1 MRIYNSTMTK
11 QNTDYGY
18 DIQKVY
24 LEMML
29 SDAATFSRCQGIF
42 DASLFD
48 RKLQSAAEFIDNYV
62 KEHNVVP
69 TEEIINAATHASLK
83 VPQDLREEHYDWLL
97 NDFETFTRHKGLER
111 AILESADMLEKG
123 EYGSVEEKI
132 KKAVQIGLQ
141 KDMGTDYFAD
151 PKARLMKIKDSNG
164 QISTGWKAV
173 DDKLFGGMN
182 RGELNIFAGGSGAGK
197 SLFLANLG
205 LNWALQGMN
214 VVYLS
219 LELSEELV
227 SMRMDAMLT
236 GMPTKEVF
244 KNLDDVEMKVKMIG
258 KKSGQFQV
266 KYMPSGKTTNDIRS
280 YLKEYEIKMD
290 RKVDV
295 LLVDYLDLLMPVGK
309 KISAENLFVKDK
321 YVSEELRNLAM
332 EKNCI
337 FVTAAQLN
345 RGAVEE
351 VEFDHSHI
359 SGGLSKIQTADNVF
373 GIFTSRAMRERGRYQ
388 IQLMKTRSSSGV
400 GQKIDLEFNIDS
412 LRITDVDESDQ
423 HNTAQSAGSSLLNS
437 IKQRHT
443 VDVTT
448 GEIDPTGGAPVG
460 KIKAQVESSKLRE
473 LLNNLPGDDDI

>member
-1 MRIYNSTMTK
+1 MSK

-29 SDAATFSRCQGIF
+29 ADAATFARCQAIF
-42 DASLFD
+42 DHSLFD
-48 RKLQSAAEFIDNYV
+48 RKLQTAAEFIDNYV

-69 TEEIINAATHASLK
+69 TETIVNAATGVGFK
-83 VPQDLREEHYDWLL
+83 VPDNLREEHFDWLL
-97 NDFETFTRHKGLER
+97 NDFETFIKHKGLEK

-141 KDMGTDYFAD
+141 KDMGTDYFED
-151 PKARLMKIKDSNG
+151 PRARLMKIKDKNG

-244 KNLDDVEMKVKMIG
+244 KNLDDVEMKIKMIG

-266 KYMPSGKTTNDIRS
+266 KYMPSGKTANDIRS
-280 YLKEYEIKMD
+280 YLKEYEIKMG

-388 IQLMKTRSSSGV
+388 LQLMKTRSSSGV

-412 LRITDVDESDQ
+412 LRITDCEDPDAYSS
-423 HNTAQSAGSSLLNS
+423 TSPQSTGSSLLNS

-443 VDVTT
+443 VDAAT
-448 GEIDPTGGAPVG
+448 GEIDPTSGSNIG
-460 KIKAQVESSKLRE
+460 KVKAQVESSKLRE
-473 LLNNLPGDDDI
+473 LLNNLPSDDDI

>member
-1 MRIYNSTMTK
+1 MK

-29 SDAATFSRCQGIF
+29 ADAATFARCQAIF
-42 DASLFD
+42 DYNLFD
-48 RKLQSAAEFIDNYV
+48 RKLQQAADFINNYV

-69 TEEIINAATHASLK
+69 TETIVNAATGVDFK
-83 VPQDLREEHYDWLL
+83 VPDNLREEHFDWLL
-97 NDFETFTRHKGLER
+97 NDFETFTRHKGLEK

-141 KDMGTDYFAD
+141 KDMGTDYFED
-151 PKARLMKIKDSNG
+151 PRTRLMKIKDKNG
-164 QISTGWKAV
+164 QISTGWKAI

-205 LNWALQGMN
+205 LNWALQGLN

-236 GMPTKEVF
+236 GMPTKDVF
-244 KNLDDVEMKVKMIG
+244 KNLDDVEMKIKMIG

-266 KYMPSGKTTNDIRS
+266 KYMPSGKTVNDLRS
-280 YLKEYEIKMD
+280 YMKEYEIKMD

-295 LLVDYLDLLMPVGK
+295 LLVDYLDLLMPIGK

-337 FVTAAQLN
+337 CVTAAQLN

-412 LRITDVDESDQ
+412 LRITDLAEEDGYGNSSS
-423 HNTAQSAGSSLLNS
+423 QSAGSSLLAS
-437 IKQRHT
+437 IKQRQT
-443 VDVTT
+443 VDPNT
-448 GEIDPTGGAPVG
+448 GEIDPSSGLAVPKVR
-460 KIKAQVESSKLRE
+460 AEVQSSKLRE
-473 LLNNLPGDDDI
+473 LLNNLPGDDI

>member
-1 MRIYNSTMTK
+1 MA
-11 QNTDYGY
+11 QNIEYGY
-18 DIQKVY
+18 DVQKLY

-29 SDAATFSRCQGIF
+29 SDATTFVRCQSIF
-42 DASLFD
+42 DPTLFD
-48 RKLQSAAEFIDNYV
+48 RKLQTTAEFMKKYVEDHSILPTID
-62 KEHNVVP
+62 
-69 TEEIINAATHASLK
+69 IINAATSQSFKPAENLK
-83 VPQDLREEHYDWLL
+83 DEHFDWLMS
-97 NDFETFTRHKGLER
+97 DFETFIRHKGLER
-111 AILESADMLEKG
+111 AILESADLLEKG
-123 EYGSVEEKI
+123 EYGPVEEKI
-132 KKAVQIGLQ
+132 KAAVQVGLT
-141 KDMGTDYFAD
+141 KDMGTDYFLD
-151 PKARLMKIKDSNG
+151 PRARLMRIKDNNG

-205 LNWALQGMN
+205 INWALQGLN
-214 VVYLS
+214 VVYLT

-236 GMPTKEVF
+236 GLATREIF
-244 KNLDDVEMKVKMIG
+244 KNIDDVEMKIKMIG
-258 KKSGQFQV
+258 KKSGTYQV
-266 KYMPSGKTTNDIRS
+266 KYMPSGKTANDIRA

-295 LLVDYLDLLMPVGK
+295 LLVDYLDLLMPMGK

-332 EKNCI
+332 EKKCI

-400 GQKIDLEFNIDS
+400 GQKIDLEFDVDS
-412 LRITDVDESDQ
+412 LRISDLAEEDGYGN
-423 HNTAQSAGSSLLNS
+423 HNSQSAGSTLLNS
-437 IKQRHT
+437 IKQRQT
-443 VDVTT
+443 VAQ
-448 GEIDPTGGAPVG
+448 EDPTVGAPAPKVR
-460 KIKAQVESSKLRE
+460 AEVASSKLRD
-473 LLNNLPGDDDI
+473 LLNNLPTDDS